1 MTATGRRL
9 RLKVGDA
16 PLSDVGEGRVR
27 VSRHLMEALDL
38 DEGEMLRILGP
49 HPILA
54 TAAASERDDE
64 GLDILR
70 LDATQRRKAGV
81 AIGDVV
87 EAERHDV
94 PVAKQVRVVVVG
106 HGPAEDLTADDL
118 RAELT
123 AQPVMVGDTVAVAP
137 RRSTFDAQVNVLGL
151 TVAEVAGSSTECG
164 AVLARIVETEPPGIV
179 QVAPGTDIQVESGLS
194 SPAEDTKS

>member
-1 MTATGRRL
+1 MKATGRRL
-9 RLKVGDA
+9 RLTIGDA
-16 PLSDVGEGRVR
+16 PLGDVGEGRAR

-54 TAAASERDDE
+54 TAAPSEQEDE

-81 AIGDVV
+81 SIGDVV

-94 PVAKQVRVVVVG
+94 PPARRVRVVIVG
-106 HGPAEDLTADDL
+106 HGSSDHLTAEDL

-123 AQPVMVGDTVAVAP
+123 GQPVMVGDTVAAAP
-137 RRSTFDAQVNVLGL
+137 RRTRFDAQVNVLGL
-151 TVAEVAGSSTECG
+151 TVAEVNGSSTECG
-164 AVLARIVETEPPGIV
+164 AVLARIVETDPAGIV
-179 QVAPGTDIQVESGLS
+179 QVADGTEILLESGLS
-194 SPAEDTKS
+194 GSDEPTES

>member
-1 MTATGRRL
+1 MTVTGRRL
-9 RLKVGDA
+9 RLRIGDA
-16 PLSDVGEGRVR
+16 PLGDVGEGRAR

-54 TAAASERDDE
+54 TAAASEQDDE

-81 AIGDVV
+81 SIGDVV

-94 PVAKQVRVVVVG
+94 PPARRVRLVVVG
-106 HGPAEDLTADDL
+106 HGPSDELTPEDL
-118 RAELT
+118 RAEL
-123 AQPVMVGDTVAVAP
+123 ARQPVMIGDTIAVAP
-137 RRSTFDAQVNVLGL
+137 KRTRFDAQVNILGL
-151 TVAEVAGSSTECG
+151 TVAEVNGTSTQCG
-164 AVLARIVETEPPGIV
+164 GVLARIVETDPPGIV
-179 QVAPGTDIQVESGLS
+179 QVGAPTEIVVESGLS
-194 SPAEDTKS
+194 SADDDVNT

>member
-9 RLKVGDA
+9 RLRIGDA
-16 PLSDVGEGRVR
+16 PLGDVGEGRAR

-38 DEGEMLRILGP
+38 DDGEMLRILGP

-54 TAAASERDDE
+54 TATASDTEDE

-70 LDATQRRKAGV
+70 LDATQRRKAGL

-94 PVAKQVRVVVVG
+94 PAAKRVRVVLVG
-106 HGPAEDLTADDL
+106 HGPDDDLTAEDL
-118 RAELT
+118 RAELS
-123 AQPVMVGDTVAVAP
+123 AQPVMVDDTVTAAP
-137 RRSTFDAQVNVLGL
+137 KRSRFDAQVNLLGL
-151 TVAEVAGSSTECG
+151 TVAEVKGSSTECG
-164 AVLARIVETEPPGIV
+164 AVMARIVETDPPGIV
-179 QVAPGTDIQVESGLS
+179 QVGNTTEILLESGLNTPDENTDS
-194 SPAEDTKS
+194 

>member
-1 MTATGRRL
+1 MKDTGRRL
-9 RLKVGDA
+9 RLRVGDA
-16 PLSDVGEGRVR
+16 PLGDVGEGRAR

-54 TAAASERDDE
+54 TAAPSEHDDE

-70 LDATQRRKAGV
+70 LDAAQRRRAGV

-94 PVAKQVRVVVVG
+94 PIARRLRVMILG
-106 HGPAEDLTADDL
+106 HGAPEDLSADDL
-118 RAELT
+118 RSELS
-123 AQPVMVGDTVAVAP
+123 AQPVMAGDTLAAAP
-137 RRSTFDAQVNVLGL
+137 RRSRFDAQVNVLGL
-151 TVAEVAGSSTECG
+151 TLAEVKGSSTECG
-164 AVLARIVETEPPGIV
+164 AVLARVLETDPPGIV
-179 QVAPGTDIQVESGLS
+179 QVADSTAIDVETGLTGA
-194 SPAEDTKS
+194 PDDLAG